1 MIKIGTPSYL
11 NTKIISYPIERKK
24 VVLQSSMLIEDVPS
38 RLGTMLENGE
48 IDLGL
53 VSTGIMTE
61 DLIIAPT
68 ISISGPGK
76 VESVILFS
84 NRKLQDESEWNL
96 GLSKDSYTANML
108 AMMLCKERY
117 SNGARFVLD
126 GRTDAQVMIGDNA
139 LRQLREKGHW
149 KYVIDLAKE
158 WYDWTRLPMVFA
170 VLVSKRKSASIIKAA
185 RGIVRAKEWGLK
197 HIPEI
202 ARASKPDFMSIKET
216 ERYIRNIDYS
226 LGEKHI
232 ESIIRFMTVMQKHG
246 YTDRV
251 FSGRRLW

>member
-1 MIKIGTPSYL
+1 
-11 NTKIISYPIERKK
+11 
-24 VVLQSSMLIEDVPS
+24 
-38 RLGTMLENGE
+38 
-48 IDLGL
+48 
-53 VSTGIMTE
+53 MTE
-61 DLIIAPT
+61 DLIIAPD

-84 NRKLQDESEWNL
+84 NRKLQDKGEWNL
-96 GLSKDSYTANML
+96 GLSRDSYTANLL
-108 AMMLCKERY
+108 AMMLCMERY
-117 SNGARFVLD
+117 GNGARFVLD
-126 GRTDAQVMIGDNA
+126 SRTDAQVMIGDNA

-170 VLVSKRKSASIIKAA
+170 VMVSKKKNASIIKAA
-185 RGIVRAKEWGLK
+185 KGIVRAKEWGMK

-202 ARASKPDFMSIKET
+202 ASASKPDFMGVKET

-226 LGEKHI
+226 LDERHI
-232 ESIIRFMTVMQKHG
+232 ESITRFMQVMQKHG

-251 FSGRRLW
+251 FGGRRLW